1 MLTGDGTRIQVDVII
16 GCEILGG
23 GIFVF
28 FQPITGYKMWL
39 FNLKKQDKRQFRNSL
54 ILFLKSVFPLS
65 KEKILYCIYNILS
78 KIF

>member
-28 FQPITGYKMWL
+28 FNQLQVIKCGYL
-39 FNLKKQDKRQFRNSL
+39 T
-54 ILFLKSVFPLS
+54 
-65 KEKILYCIYNILS
+65 
-78 KIF
+78 